1 MLPVANTFKCAC
13 RCRSTTIGHTYARG
27 VVIPAQALLVI
38 VLQAEQLEAEAIL
51 ENKDI
56 GFVNAGQSA
65 AIKVETFNYTKYGL
79 LDGMVKNISLDAISD
94 EKRGFTNNLESNVI
108 I

>member
-1 MLPVANTFKCAC
+1 
-13 RCRSTTIGHTYARG
+13 
-27 VVIPAQALLVI
+27 
-38 VLQAEQLEAEAIL
+38 
-51 ENKDI
+51 
-56 GFVNAGQSA
+56 VNAGQSA